1 MFVRLVA
8 GLVGL
13 AVLIPWMV
21 FGGVPAID
29 LLVVA
34 AGLICVDEYV
44 RMAFPEAPG
53 KPRLWIAACVLA
65 LFGSAWYLTD
75 RWLVLVSVIE
85 VVGTMIFAVASPG
98 PIDKAADRLGRL
110 FIGIGWIG
118 GCFLFMPLLRRL
130 DGGLAWIFLLLCL
143 AWLSDTGAFF
153 AGRFFGKTKLYEAI
167 SPKKT
172 VEGYIGGMLTAVAGV
187 FVVRAVGLP
196 SLTPVDAVVIGTV
209 IGTAGVIGDL
219 AESLLKR
226 AFNVKDSGTIMPG
239 HGGLLDR
246 VDSVL
251 FVAPLLYGYAILI
264 KGF

>member
-1 MFVRLVA
+1 
-8 GLVGL
+8 
-13 AVLIPWMV
+13 MV
-21 FGGVPAID
+21 FGGVWAID
-29 LLVVA
+29 LLVVG
-34 AGLICVDEYV
+34 AGLICIDEYV
-44 RMAFPEAPG
+44 RMAFPEAPAG
-53 KPRLWIAACVLA
+53 PRWWISLCSLS

-75 RWLVLVSVIE
+75 RWLVLTGALVL
-85 VVGTMIFAVASPG
+85 VGTMMFAVASPG

-110 FIGIGWIG
+110 VLGTAWIG

-130 DGGLAWIFLLLCL
+130 DHGLAWVFLLLCL
-143 AWLSDTGAFF
+143 AWLSDTGAYF

-172 VEGYIGGMLTAVAGV
+172 VEGYIGGVITAVAGV
-187 FVVRAVGLP
+187 FIVRAVDL
-196 SLTPVDAVVIGTV
+196 SALNAVDAVVIGAV